1 MLQRIRHIILG
12 MIDFFHRPFD
22 KWISTHTFRYLACG
36 GTNALLDAAIYF
48 VAFNYLLPHYA
59 IDLIGS
65 NGDAEKV
72 IMILGLPVKMYIAA
86 FIISFSV
93 SFPLGFILSKYIV
106 FPHSNLGGRIQ
117 LFRYAVLVGMCLLLN
132 YIFLKLFVG
141 VLHFM
146 PTPSKLLTT
155 GLVAIFSYFSQ
166 RHFTFRVKAQV
177 VNAWDYEEAVAEEE
191 GPETL

>member
-1 MLQRIRHIILG
+1 MLDKIRHIILA

-48 VAFNYLLPHYA
+48 VAFNFILPHYTVV
-59 IDLIGS
+59 IDNKEVVSLFGFH
-65 NGDAEKV
+65 
-72 IMILGLPVKMYIAA
+72 MTRYIAA
-86 FIISFSV
+86 FIISFSI
-93 SFPLGFILSKYIV
+93 SFPLGFLLSKYIV

-117 LFRYAVLVGMCLLLN
+117 LFRYVVLVCMCLLLN
-132 YIFLKLFVG
+132 YLFLKLFVG
-141 VLHFM
+141 VMHFM
-146 PTPSKLLTT
+146 ATPSKLLTT

-177 VNAWDYEEAVAEEE
+177 INAWDFEEAVAEEE
-191 GPETL
+191 GSAA